1 MARYTGPVCRL
12 CRREGMKLYLKGAR
26 CDGPKCPIVKRQPAR
41 RFSARSAWTAPNKA
55 TVRVRT
61 TSCARS
67 KKCGGSTGSWRVSS
81 TSTCGGRAARRHWRQ
96 PFADSRVRLDN
107 VVYRMGFADSRRQA
121 RQLVRHGHFMV
132 NDRKTNIP
140 SFLVKPGDVVTVRP
154 GSRGRTYFTDYGEV
168 LETRRAPDWMTI
180 DSRAAQ
186 RQDSQSAGSRP
197 DRSSDFQRSVG
208 RGALQPL
215 VDRPVRVTWLAMQ

>member
-1 MARYTGPVCRL
+1 M
-12 CRREGMKLYLKGAR
+12 
-26 CDGPKCPIVKRQPAR
+26 D
-41 RFSARSAWTAPNKA
+41 SAEQGDRPSSGS
-55 TVRVRT
+55 
-61 TSCARS
+61 SCARS
-67 KKCGGSTGSWRVSS
+67 KKVRRFYGIMESQFHKHFVEAERRGVTGDNLLQILES
-81 TSTCGGRAARRHWRQ
+81 
-96 PFADSRVRLDN
+96 RLDN

-180 DSRAAQ
+180 DL
-186 RQDSQSAGSRP
+186 
-197 DRSSDFQRSVG
+197 
-208 RGALQPL
+208 GALSGKILNLPARDQIEVPTFNEAL
-215 VDRPVRVTWLAMQ
+215 VVEHYSR

>member
-26 CDGPKCPIVKRQPAR
+26 CDGPKCPIVKRQPAKNFPPGQHGQRRTRRPSEFGLQLREKQKVR
-41 RFSARSAWTAPNKA
+41 RFYGIMESQFHKHFVEAER
-55 TVRVRT
+55 R
-61 TSCARS
+61 
-67 KKCGGSTGSWRVSS
+67 GGVTGDNLLQILES
-81 TSTCGGRAARRHWRQ
+81 
-96 PFADSRVRLDN
+96 RLDN

-154 GSRGRTYFTDYGEV
+154 GSRVRTYFTDYGEV
-168 LETRRAPDWMTI
+168 LQTRRAPDWMTI
-180 DSRAAQ
+180 DSRALSGKILNLPARDQ
-186 RQDSQSAGSRP
+186 IEVPSFNEALVVEHYSR
-197 DRSSDFQRSVG
+197 
-208 RGALQPL
+208 
-215 VDRPVRVTWLAMQ
+215 